1 MPRRTN
7 LEIRTSDLENG
18 QIILRNSVVEQ
29 LKMLKIEN
37 QHLKQEMA
45 ELKQGLFKRIDI
57 IERKHK
63 KKLSLT
69 VRCVPK
75 SLTEKMAYNNI
86 RCLNIIKHKTF
97 EKNLGSN

>member
-7 LEIRTSDLENG
+7 LENRTSDLENG

-63 KKLSLT
+63 QKLSFDCKVCSKKFNGENGLQQH
-69 VRCVPK
+69 
-75 SLTEKMAYNNI
+75 SL
-86 RCLNIIKHKTF
+86 LKHYKT
-97 EKNLGSN
+97 